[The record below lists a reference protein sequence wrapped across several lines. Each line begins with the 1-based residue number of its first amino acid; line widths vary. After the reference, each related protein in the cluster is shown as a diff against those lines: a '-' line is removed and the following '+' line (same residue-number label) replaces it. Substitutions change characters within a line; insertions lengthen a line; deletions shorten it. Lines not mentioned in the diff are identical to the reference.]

1 MLFKL
6 KGLVYIVFAI
16 LVFNKVSYAQ
26 LQDTATLSPQTKK
39 KIYSKPRRAALLS
52 AVLPGLGQAYNKRY
66 WKVPIV
72 YGGLGAMGYFLI
84 KNQSEYTYYRTN
96 LIAINDNNPSTINET
111 VYSSEQLLT
120 LKTTFRRR
128 RDLFGFGL
136 GLVYVINIIDANI
149 DAHLKTFDIGDN
161 LSLKIL
167 PKTDIYQAGGQ
178 MCFTG
183 GVALRLQFK

>member
-6 KGLVYIVFAI
+6 KALVYIVLAI
-16 LVFNKVSYAQ
+16 LVFSKVSYAQ
-26 LQDTATLSPQTKK
+26 LQDTAKLTPQTKK

-52 AVLPGLGQAYNKRY
+52 TVLPGLGQAYNKRY
-66 WKVPIV
+66 WKIPIV
-72 YGGLGAMGYFLI
+72 YGGLGAMAYFLI
-84 KNQSEYTYYRTN
+84 NNQSEYTYYRTN
-96 LIAINDNNPSTINET
+96 LIAVNDNNPSTINET
-111 VYSSEQLLT
+111 VYSSDQLLT

-149 DAHLKTFDIGDN
+149 DAHLKTFDISDN
-161 LSLKIL
+161 LSLKIS
-167 PKTDIYQAGGQ
+167 PKTDVYQAGGQ
-178 MCFTG
+178 VCFTG